1 MNVGLMLVWFYFERL
16 LVCNRVWSL
25 FRVLFLIRIGYLENE
40 FNIID
45 NGVMRVILRVIV
57 FIDVF
62 ENVLEVSY

>member
-1 MNVGLMLVWFYFERL
+1 MFY
-16 LVCNRVWSL
+16 
-25 FRVLFLIRIGYLENE
+25 FLIRIGYLENE

-45 NGVMRVILRVIV
+45 NEEMRVILRVIV